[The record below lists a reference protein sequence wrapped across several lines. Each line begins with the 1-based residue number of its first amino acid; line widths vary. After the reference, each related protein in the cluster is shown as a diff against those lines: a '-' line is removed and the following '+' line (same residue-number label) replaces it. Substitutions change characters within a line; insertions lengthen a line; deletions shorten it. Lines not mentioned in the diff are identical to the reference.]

1 MGKGEHLFCLPL
13 TGRLYFIMTSIPV
26 IETEDC
32 VGCGSCV
39 EICPE
44 VFILNESLEKAQ
56 VINPSGC
63 PEEKIN
69 EAIETCPV
77 NCIHWED

>member
-1 MGKGEHLFCLPL
+1 MDL
-13 TGRLYFIMTSIPV
+13 IPV

-56 VINPSGC
+56 VINPEGC
-63 PEEKIN
+63 PAGKIEEAMEI
-69 EAIETCPV
+69 CPV
-77 NCIHWED
+77 HCIHWEE

>member
-1 MGKGEHLFCLPL
+1 MD
-13 TGRLYFIMTSIPV
+13 SIPV

-44 VFILNESLEKAQ
+44 MFVLNDSIEKAQ
-56 VINPSGC
+56 VINPRGC
-63 PEEKIN
+63 SVEKTEEAMEI
-69 EAIETCPV
+69 CPV
-77 NCIHWED
+77 HCIHWED

>member
-1 MGKGEHLFCLPL
+1 MNLGLNVSP
-13 TGRLYFIMTSIPV
+13 IPV

-44 VFILNESLEKAQ
+44 IFVLNESLEKAQ
-56 VINPSGC
+56 VVNPDGC
-63 PEEKIN
+63 PEEKVN

-77 NCIHWED
+77 NCIHWDE